1 MRIDLPNLAKEVCKI
16 QTIQLYAGNNCL
28 LITVIF
34 DMIFVIRVVAVDDL
48 CCFCFFNTSFRE
60 ST

>member
-1 MRIDLPNLAKEVCKI
+1 MERMVRIDLPNLAKEVCKI

-34 DMIFVIRVVAVDDL
+34 YNIFCYLR
-48 CCFCFFNTSFRE
+48 CCC
-60 ST
+60 